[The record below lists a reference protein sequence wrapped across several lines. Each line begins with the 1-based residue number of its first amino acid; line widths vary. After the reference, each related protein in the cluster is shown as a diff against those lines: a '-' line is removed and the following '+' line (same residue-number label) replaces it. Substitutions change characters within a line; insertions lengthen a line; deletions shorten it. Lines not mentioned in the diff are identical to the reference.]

1 MGRFCLPITHF
12 ACLLGLSLIGIALV
26 PARAEPG
33 CPLPSKACLVAGG
46 EYMAELPPG
55 WDGRKPLPALVHF
68 HGFRESASD
77 IMAREDVKAFAAKA
91 GLLLIIPQG
100 AGQTWSHTGSPSQ
113 NRDEF
118 AFVAAVLADAKAR
131 WPINE
136 ALLWASGFS
145 QGASMLWNIACH
157 QPQHFS
163 AYLAIAGAFWR
174 PEPESCVPGIRRFRH
189 IHGLAD
195 RTVPLEGRPI
205 RSGAFHQGDVFRAM
219 GLMRRA
225 IACTGEEKSERR
237 IGALTCEARLGCEK
251 GAALEFC
258 LHAGTHDFD
267 PSWLEQAWEWVLDAR
282 KE

>member
-1 MGRFCLPITHF
+1 MRRFRLPIARF
-12 ACLLGLSLIGIALV
+12 ACLFGLLLIGLAHV
-26 PARAEPG
+26 PASAEPA
-33 CPLPSKACLVAGG
+33 CPLPSRACPVAGG

-55 WDGRKPLPALVHF
+55 WDGRTPLPALVHF

-91 GLLLIIPQG
+91 GLLLIVPQG
-100 AGQTWSHTGSPSQ
+100 AGQTWSHPGSPAQ

-118 AFVAAVLADAKAR
+118 AFVAAMLADAKAR
-131 WPINE
+131 WPIDE
-136 ALLWASGFS
+136 ALMWASGFS

-163 AYLAIAGAFWR
+163 AYLAIAGAFWQ
-174 PEPESCVPGIRRFRH
+174 PEPESCAPGIRRLRH
-189 IHGLAD
+189 IHGRAD

-205 RSGAFHQGDVFRAM
+205 RGGAFHQGDVSRALA
-219 GLMRRA
+219 LMRRA
-225 IACTGEEKSERR
+225 MACTGGQKSERR
-237 IGALTCEARLGCEK
+237 IGALACEADSTCEK

-267 PSWLEQAWEWVLDAR
+267 PSWLEEGWAWVLETR
-282 KE
+282 KH